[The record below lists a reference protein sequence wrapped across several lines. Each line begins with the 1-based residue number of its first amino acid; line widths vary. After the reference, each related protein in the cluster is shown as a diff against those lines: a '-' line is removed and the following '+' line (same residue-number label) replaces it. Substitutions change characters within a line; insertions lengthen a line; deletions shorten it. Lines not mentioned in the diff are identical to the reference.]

1 MPREPLPSLIPS
13 ARSANG
19 AIASNGNILLSVAV
33 VDRVTIAAICLTVL
47 GWALIWA
54 CALSLIE
61 FIPPEVPIGIFVLGL
76 VLIPF
81 RPASR
86 PRSG

>member
-1 MPREPLPSLIPS
+1 MPREPLPSLILS

-19 AIASNGNILLSVAV
+19 AIAPNGNIWLSVAV

-61 FIPPEVPIGIFVLGL
+61 FIPPEAPIGIFVLGL

>member
-1 MPREPLPSLIPS
+1 MPREPLPSLVLPV
-13 ARSANG
+13 RSGND
-19 AIASNGNILLSVAV
+19 AIATSGNIWLCVAV
-33 VDRVTIAAICLTVL
+33 VDRVTIAVISLTVL

-61 FIPPEVPIGIFVLGL
+61 FVPPEVPIGIFVLGL

-86 PRSG
+86 PRAG